1 MNGDRTTVKEASE
14 LLGVSVQQVRYWI
27 RKGIIP
33 GYFLKKDGST
43 NGTYLIYKDSVLAFK
58 GKG

>member
-1 MNGDRTTVKEASE
+1 MNGDRITVKEASE

-33 GYFLKKDGST
+33 GKFLKKDRCHVGQ
-43 NGTYLIYKDSVLAFK
+43 YLIYKSQIQAFK
-58 GKG
+58 GA

>member
-1 MNGDRTTVKEASE
+1 MSGDRITVKEASE

-33 GYFLKKDGST
+33 GYFLKKDGNI
-43 NGTYLIYKDSVLAFK
+43 NGTYLIYKSQIQAFK
-58 GKG
+58 GV

>member
-1 MNGDRTTVKEASE
+1 MNGDRITVKEASE

-33 GYFLKKDGST
+33 GYFLKKDGNT
-43 NGTYLIYKDSVLAFK
+43 NGTYLIYKSQIQAFK
-58 GKG
+58 GV